1 MSCFIRL
8 SCFVFRCCFL
18 APGNYRDSSS
28 SALVVLVFLWCILLS
43 MASAA
48 WLLDLEDS
56 LLVVTEVEF
65 VGWDD

>member
-8 SCFVFRCCFL
+8 SCFVFLCCFL
-18 APGNYRDSSS
+18 APGNYRDSSA

-48 WLLDLEDS
+48 WLLDLEVS
-56 LLVVTEVEF
+56 LLVVAEVEF